1 MVGLCLGRNQ
11 KEVCIEGRGGG
22 VKNFKFGRGYDNGPV
37 FGDVTGRLASGITLV
52 DQPVVHYYI
61 HEYGEVIER
70 RVNLETISLM
80 GSTIFEFFTNNNCN
94 RVFFYQ
100 AISMNDGTIY
110 SAHNGNIDQIPM
122 DETGM
127 VIRASV
133 VNLD

>member
-1 MVGLCLGRNQ
+1 V
-11 KEVCIEGRGGG
+11 KE
-22 VKNFKFGRGYDNGPV
+22 FKFGRGYDNGPI

-52 DQPVVHYYI
+52 NQPVVCYYT

-70 RVNLETISLM
+70 RIHVTTIRLLRSTIS
-80 GSTIFEFFTNNNCN
+80 EFFSSNLNN

-100 AISMNDGTIY
+100 AVSMNDGTIY
-110 SAHNGNIDQIPM
+110 SAYNGNIEQMPM
-122 DETGM
+122 TETGM